1 MNLKNRIQEE
11 MKDAMRSGARE
22 RLKVIRLILSSI
34 KQIEVDTRIEVSN
47 DDDVLLIINKM
58 VKQRRDSIK
67 QFIAG
72 NRQDLA
78 DIEFAEITILEQYLP
93 AQLNEEEIEKILN
106 ITIAECAATSMK
118 DMGKVMAAV
127 KSKINGR
134 ADMSIISQKIKTYL
148 STFQLKI

>member
-93 AQLNEEEIEKILN
+93 AQLNEEEIEKILS
-106 ITIAECAATSMK
+106 ITVAECAATSMK

-148 STFQLKI
+148 S

>member
-106 ITIAECAATSMK
+106 ITITECAATSMK

-148 STFQLKI
+148 S